1 MATHYLRKKVSFRSF
16 LLIFF
21 LVLSSTSLLAQVTI
35 GTGKEPNAGALL
47 DLKENANLGQNST
60 RGLLLPRVA
69 LQNINSI
76 NPILD
81 ADTAGSSI
89 LSLHSGLMVFNMTD
103 DYAAQLCRGVYVWTS
118 CAWKRLNQ
126 PCCFQLKEVVITN
139 PSLNFNSGETA
150 VFEAM
155 VRNPLDLQ
163 DPNLEYEWYLDG
175 VKVQTRNS
183 ESSLSL
189 PLTMSHD
196 GKQISVKAYNE
207 CSEITSRDYTI
218 TVTSVCQS
226 ITNVVI
232 KNNYERADFRFA
244 SGKEVWF
251 YADVQDEPTS
261 PIEYRWEWTYGG
273 QTHVYTDNYF
283 SAVMN
288 SNHKGSKLKLTVSND
303 CPSTATDEV
312 VLDVYTIQC
321 PEESEKYNR
330 VPDFTKFAGWN
341 QPEYT
346 ISIKELEGYT
356 KAELD
361 AMDIQIQWYKK
372 QTKYSE
378 PQFIDDRFVPIV
390 GANEPKLIINIADYF
405 GSGPND
411 KDIFEF
417 GAKVTGSGVIKLD
430 CPINNGTMY
439 FKLISSGGSDVLGNI
454 QNEAW

>member
-1 MATHYLRKKVSFRSF
+1 MTTPNLHSKVLFKSF
-16 LLIFF
+16 LLIAL
-21 LVLSSTSLLAQVTI
+21 LVLNSVNLLAQVTI
-35 GTGKEPNAGALL
+35 GVDEEPNPGALL
-47 DLKENANLGQNST
+47 DLKENTNLGQNST
-60 RGLLLPRVA
+60 RGLLLPRVS
-69 LQNINSI
+69 LHNINSI
-76 NPILD
+76 NPILN
-81 ADTAGSSI
+81 ADTASSSI
-89 LSLHSGLMVFNMTD
+89 QSLHSGLMVFNMTD
-103 DYAAQLCRGVYVWTS
+103 DYAAKLCRGVYVWS
-118 CAWKRLNQ
+118 ANIWKRLNQ

-183 ESSLSL
+183 ESTFSL
-189 PLTMSHD
+189 PMTMSHN
-196 GKQISVKAYNE
+196 GKQISVKVYNL
-207 CSEITSRDYTI
+207 CSEVMSQNYLI
-218 TVTSVCQS
+218 TVSTVCQD
-226 ITNVVI
+226 IANVII

-288 SNHKGSKLKLTVSND
+288 DVHKGSKLKLTVSND
-303 CPSTATDEV
+303 CPSTATNEV
-312 VLDVYTIQC
+312 ILDVYTIQC
-321 PEESEKYNR
+321 PTESEKYNR

-341 QPEYT
+341 QPKYT

-372 QTKYSE
+372 QIRYSD

-390 GANEPKLIINIADYF
+390 GANEPQLVITIADYF
-405 GSGPND
+405 GGDSR
-411 KDIFEF
+411 DILNF
-417 GAKVTGSGVIKLD
+417 GVKVTGNGVNLLD

-439 FKLISSGGSDVLGNI
+439 YKLISGGGTDVLGNI